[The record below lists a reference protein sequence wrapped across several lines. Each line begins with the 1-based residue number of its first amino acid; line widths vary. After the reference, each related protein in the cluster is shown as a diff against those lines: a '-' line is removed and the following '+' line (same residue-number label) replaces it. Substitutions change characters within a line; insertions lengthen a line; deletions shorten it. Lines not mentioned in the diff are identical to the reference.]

1 MNPPML
7 PCSYPPIKRKMTQ
20 LQLYNQ
26 TCMECSQL
34 ITNRYSTSFSLGIRM
49 FDKRFRAPVCA
60 IYGYVRF
67 ADEIVDTFHD
77 YPKAA
82 LLQRFREDTYRAIEE
97 RISLNP
103 ILHTFQN
110 TVHTYG
116 IERELIDAFLD
127 SMAMDLHQSAYEDS
141 MYKQYIYGSAEVVGL
156 MCLRVFVE
164 NDSALFEQLKES
176 ACSLGAAFQKINFLR
191 DMRSDFDERGR
202 IYFPGVNFN
211 TFNTEDKINIEADIK
226 KDFDDALI
234 GIQQLP
240 KGARFGVYL
249 AYVYY
254 TNLFKK
260 IKNAPAH
267 RVIQERI
274 RVPDSK
280 KIYLLFSTALR
291 NSLNLL

>member
-1 MNPPML
+1 
-7 PCSYPPIKRKMTQ
+7 MTQ
-20 LQLYNQ
+20 LQLYNE

-34 ITNRYSTSFSLGIRM
+34 IANRYSTSFSMGIRA
-49 FDKRFRAPVCA
+49 FDKRFRAPVYA
-60 IYGYVRF
+60 IYGFVRF
-67 ADEIVDTFHD
+67 ADEIVDTFHH
-77 YPKAA
+77 YPKAS

-103 ILHTFQN
+103 VLNAFQQ
-110 TVHTYG
+110 TVHQYQ
-116 IERELIDAFLD
+116 IEIDLIDAFLD
-127 SMAMDLHQSAYEDS
+127 SMEMDLHHYEYETS
-141 MYKQYIYGSAEVVGL
+141 LYNQYIYGSAEVVGL

-164 NDSALFEQLKES
+164 GNNDLYQHLKEP

-202 IYFPGVNFN
+202 TYFPGVNFTN
-211 TFNTEDKINIEADIK
+211 FTAEDKIQIEADIK
-226 KDFDDALI
+226 KDFDNALS

-254 TNLFKK
+254 INLFKK

-267 RVIQERI
+267 RVTKERI
-274 RVPDSK
+274 RVNDSK
-280 KIYLLFSTALR
+280 KIYLLFSSALR